1 MPIPCFAVRY
11 PNRPGI
17 VTTGKPAGK
26 NLPGQGDRRPSL
38 YRSQLSRMT
47 REEAKEIC
55 LPHLCFR
62 KFARLADIY
71 DSFGPFGAKSTSA
84 APMNPIAPAIA
95 NAQSDATAIRFCDL
109 PFRPDR
115 IYRCICDL

>member
-1 MPIPCFAVRY
+1 
-11 PNRPGI
+11 
-17 VTTGKPAGK
+17 
-26 NLPGQGDRRPSL
+26 
-38 YRSQLSRMT
+38 MT

-115 IYRCICDL
+115 IYRCICDLDRSES